1 MVSPASSQP
10 AMVLV
15 VDADPDNQRALRD
28 SLLRLGYTARS
39 ADDHQSAFV
48 IVSSTPPDVLLLPGH
63 ADLGEGWGDL
73 QQQLDNWGI
82 PVLKLLASNDTSTQL
97 LDMITTISDAD
108 LKTRVES

>member
-28 SLLRLGYTARS
+28 RLLRLGYTARS

-48 IVSSTPPDVLLLPGH
+48 IVSSTPPDVALVARPCGPGRR
-63 ADLGEGWGDL
+63 LGR
-73 QQQLDNWGI
+73 
-82 PVLKLLASNDTSTQL
+82 PTA
-97 LDMITTISDAD
+97 AA
-108 LKTRVES
+108 